1 LTPIVIMKFGG
12 SCLIDK
18 NAFKRILE
26 IIKIYKNEKKIIVTS
41 AFNGITD
48 LLLNTARNVNNPKVL
63 DDNMTI
69 LENKHFNIIEQIFD
83 EDSEPYLK
91 AKIWVDK
98 KLSELEDTF
107 VDIKEFGLEP
117 YYQDYVLSFGE
128 ILSTYILNQ
137 YLISKELDS
146 VYIPANKLIIT
157 NDEFNNAYPF
167 YEFTNQRVQK
177 LLIPML
183 NNPQKDTIICI
194 TGFIGRNK
202 IGYTTTLGRGGSDYS
217 ATILAHSIY
226 ETAEDKNIKVILWKD
241 VDGLMAINPKF
252 IPKSTLIR
260 NLDYKEAKHIANFGV
275 KILHPKCLEAIE
287 KIKIPLE
294 LRNISNPSEKIEF
307 TEISEHTDKSE
318 IKGISTVEDA
328 VIITVVSGSL
338 VDVPGVLAKIFK
350 VMSKNKISVSLVAQS
365 ASEISTSFIVKE
377 DESKSAV
384 EALYNSGYFS
394 DFFEIKSEQVAI
406 INITG
411 FKILE
416 NSTKVKIFQAL
427 EKKAIHVKA
436 LTQSTEE
443 LNLSLVVDRRD
454 VINAIIIFHDELCE
468 DFEHNLN
475 NNKMKFCKNNTK

>member
-1 LTPIVIMKFGG
+1 MKFGG
-12 SCLIDK
+12 SCLVDK
-18 NAFKRILE
+18 NAFTKILE
-26 IIKIYKNEKKIIVTS
+26 ILIIYKNVKKIIVAS

-48 LLLNTARNVNNPKVL
+48 LLLNTAHSINNSKVL
-63 DDNMTI
+63 DENMAI
-69 LENKHFNIIEQIFD
+69 LEKKHFIAIDQIFD
-83 EDSEPYLK
+83 EDSEHYIK
-91 AKIWVDK
+91 AKNWVDE

-107 VDIKEFGLEP
+107 SDIKEFGLEP
-117 YYQDYVLSFGE
+117 YYQDYILSFGE

-137 YLISKELDS
+137 YILSKGLDS

-167 YEFTNQRVQK
+167 YEYTNRRVQK
-177 LLIPML
+177 LLIPL
-183 NNPQKDTIICI
+183 LENPKKDTIICI

-241 VDGLMAINPKF
+241 VDGLMAINPKYT
-252 IPKSTLIR
+252 PKSTLIR
-260 NLDYKEAKHIANFGV
+260 SLDYQEAKHIANFGA

-287 KIKIPLE
+287 KKKIPLE
-294 LRNISNPSEKIEF
+294 LRNFSRPLEKNEF
-307 TEISEHTDKSE
+307 TEISEHTDKNE

-328 VIITVVSGSL
+328 VIITVSSGSL

-350 VMSKNKISVSLVAQS
+350 VMSKSSISVSLVAQS

-377 DESKSAV
+377 NESKKAV
-384 EALYNSGYFS
+384 EALNKSGYFS
-394 DFFEIKSEQVAI
+394 DFFEIKSEEVAI

-416 NSTKVKIFQAL
+416 NLTKVKIFQAL
-427 EKKAIHVKA
+427 EKRNIRVKAIS
-436 LTQSTEE
+436 QSTEE
-443 LNLSLVVDRRD
+443 LNLSLVINRND
-454 VINAIIIFHDELCE
+454 VIPAILIIHDDLCE
-468 DFEHNLN
+468 DFNLE
-475 NNKMKFCKNNTK
+475 